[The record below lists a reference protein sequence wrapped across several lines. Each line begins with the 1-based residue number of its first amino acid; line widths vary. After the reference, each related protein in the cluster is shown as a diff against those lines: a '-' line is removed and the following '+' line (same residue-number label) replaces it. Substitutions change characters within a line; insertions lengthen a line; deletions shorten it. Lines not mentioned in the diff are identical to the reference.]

1 MKPKLLDLFSGIGGF
16 SLGLEA
22 AGYETA
28 AFCEI
33 NAKCRHL
40 LAHHWPGVPAFDDI
54 TTLTGD
60 QVGPVDAI
68 CGGFPCQDI
77 SFAGKGAGITG
88 ERSGLWRHYARLIG
102 ELRPRNV
109 FVENVA
115 ALLGRGLGDVLA
127 ALASLGYDAWWDC
140 IPAAAVGAPH
150 RRDRLWLVAYPRSLK
165 HQGYGDALRREIA
178 AHLSRASVADADIEP
193 PQSVGGFDQLGSAAP
208 EDQGPGRKWQRVR
221 NAADGS
227 CAPLA
232 NAARQCGCGCGCG
245 SKPSGGCQPA
255 NCSPAMADAHVQYAQ
270 GLVASITDQA
280 ERSGSVERPTGPR
293 IASLGGLGPTQSRM
307 GRMADGLPAQL
318 DRLHGGWAEEPDT
331 PRVAV
336 GVPARVARLH
346 GLGNAVVPQIPQI
359 LGRAVLTVNAI
370 REEAA

>member
-150 RRDRLWLVAYPRSLK
+150 RRDRLWLVAYPGSLK

-178 AHLSRASVADADIEP
+178 AQLSRAAM
-193 PQSVGGFDQLGSAAP
+193 
-208 EDQGPGRKWQRVR
+208 
-221 NAADGS
+221 
-227 CAPLA
+227 A
-232 NAARQCGCGCGCG
+232 NATRQCGCGCGCG
-245 SKPSGGCQPA
+245 AEPSRRCQSA